1 MSCFSKQFN
10 KSKEFTSLSQSV
22 NTLNAPIGVI
32 GLSDITKCVAVHSLC
47 ENGKKAFVITPD
59 EASAAKAFECLSE
72 LQEGVLLYPARE
84 LTFVEVAGVSR
95 DFEYIRLGV
104 LSKIIEGDY
113 SVVIASASAACQYTM
128 PPEELKKRTFSIS
141 VNDEIDMSELERRL
155 VLAGY
160 SRYEQ
165 VDGTSQF
172 AVRGGIIDIFP
183 TYLSEPVRIEL
194 WGDTVDTISSFDID
208 TQRRTANVN
217 SVKITPA
224 NEVLFED
231 SEKLADK
238 IDALAKSLKGKAI
251 KAREKLYAD
260 SQKLRDNC
268 HLNCLDKY
276 LPLCYTSKGL
286 FDYADGMLFAFESA
300 RIKEKSAK
308 LEKMYIEELKWF
320 VEDGTL
326 CKGLDKFS
334 LNFQELTDIYEKN
347 NAIYM
352 DSLPRG
358 SFDTPIRHLSSFSVQ
373 SFNAW
378 SGTLSQLKE
387 ELFPLVKSGYTVCM
401 MAGTARAGRA
411 LADDI
416 EEMGYSCVFFEK
428 RPSELQPK
436 TINVITGTL
445 QSGFQIS
452 DIKLAVLTH
461 SRTNQ
466 SSKKP
471 KKASS
476 KNAIHSL
483 DELVAGD
490 YIVHNIHGIG
500 IFEGIHALEINK
512 VKKDYIKIS
521 YAKGDTLYV
530 PVTQLD
536 LVSKYI
542 GPKNDAKVKINRLGS
557 TEWKKTKARVRSS
570 VKDMAKEL
578 IALYSKRMSVKGFAF
593 SEDSD
598 MQRDFELRFEYDE
611 TDDQLRCAEEIKH
624 DMEKSV
630 PMDRLLCG
638 DVGFGKTEV
647 ALRAVFKCITD
658 SKQCAILVPTTVL
671 AMQHFQTALK
681 RLEAYPVKVEM
692 ISRFVSPA
700 KQKEVLKGL
709 ENGSVD
715 VLIGTHKLLGKSVKF
730 KDLGLLIVDEEQ
742 RFGVAQKEKIKEKSP
757 RVDVLTLSAT
767 PIPRTLNMAMSGIRD
782 MSLLEE
788 APGERH
794 PVQTYVVEYD
804 AEIVTEAMERE
815 INRGGQCYFLH
826 NNVETIEHRAMQIK
840 KALPDARVGIA
851 HGKMSEEQLSSVWR
865 DLLSGEID
873 ILVCTTIIETGVDV
887 PNCNTLI
894 IENADRLGLAQLHQ
908 IRGRVGRSSRR
919 AYAYFT
925 FTRGKELTDI
935 ATRRLEAIREYTEFG
950 SGFKIAMRDLE
961 IRGAGS
967 LLGNRQH
974 GHMEAVGYDMYLK
987 LLEEAVAM
995 EKGEIAD
1002 EEPVEKEC
1010 LIDLA
1015 IDANIPDSYI
1025 ISTPQRLSMYKRIAN
1040 IRNDNDANDVYDEL
1054 TDRFGAPPACVWGL
1068 VEIALLRNTAMSLDI
1083 TDIVERNGS
1092 ILFYSPNV
1100 DIKTVAVLNA
1110 FMKGRVMLSAGK
1122 KPYIAVKTSPSEATL
1137 ETVRETLK
1145 IMQQAK
1151 EHYSNQSNDKK
1162 QNSDSV
1168 Q

>member
-1 MSCFSKQFN
+1 MSCFSNEFN
-10 KSKEFTSLSQSV
+10 KSKEFLNLSQSI
-22 NTLNAPIGVI
+22 NTHDAPVGVI
-32 GLSDITKCVAVHSLC
+32 GLADISKCFALHALL
-47 ENGKKAFVITPD
+47 EDGKKAFVITPD
-59 EASAAKAFECLSE
+59 EATAVKVKETLSE
-72 LQEGVLLYPARE
+72 LQDGVLLYPARE

-95 DFEYIRLGV
+95 EFEHIRLGV
-104 LSKIIEGDY
+104 LSRILSGDY
-113 SVVIASASAACQYTM
+113 SIVVMSVLAACQYTM
-128 PPEELKKRTFSIS
+128 TPDELKKRTFTIS
-141 VNDEIDMSELERRL
+141 LNDTIDINELEKKL

-160 SRYEQ
+160 SRYDQ

-172 AVRGGIIDIFP
+172 AVRGGIVDIFP
-183 TYLSEPVRIEL
+183 TYLDEPVRIEL
-194 WGDTVDTISSFDID
+194 WGDTIDTISSFDID
-208 TQRRTANVN
+208 TQRRTKQVEY
-217 SVKITPA
+217 VKITPA

-231 SEKLADK
+231 NDRLADK
-238 IDALAKSLKGKAI
+238 IEALAKSLKGKAI

-260 SQKLRDNC
+260 ADKLRQGVS
-268 HLNCLDKY
+268 LNCLDKY
-276 LPLCYTSKGL
+276 LPFCYSSNGV
-286 FDYADGMLFAFESA
+286 FDYINDDRLFVLESA
-300 RIKEKSAK
+300 RVKEKMSK
-308 LEKMYIEELKWF
+308 QERINLEELKWF

-334 LNFQELTDIYEKN
+334 LNFEELVDIYN
-347 NAIYM
+347 TYNAIYM

-358 SFDTPIRHLSSFSVQ
+358 SFDTAVSYLANFTVQ
-373 SFNAW
+373 TFNAW

-387 ELFPLVKSGYTVCM
+387 ELFGLVKGGYTVCI
-401 MAGTARAGRA
+401 MAGTSRAGKA

-416 EEMGYSCVFFEK
+416 NDMGYDAVFFEK
-428 RPSELQPK
+428 RPTKLQQRC
-436 TINVITGTL
+436 INVITGTTL
-445 QSGFQIS
+445 SGFQFS
-452 DIKLAVLTH
+452 AIKFALLTH

-466 SSKKP
+466 GTKKR
-471 KKASS
+471 KKVSS

-483 DELVAGD
+483 DELTKGD

-542 GPKNDAKVKINRLGS
+542 GPHEESRVKINRLGS
-557 TEWKKTKARVRSS
+557 PEWKKTKAKVRSS

-578 IALYSKRMSVKGFAF
+578 IALYAKRMSTKGYAF

-598 MQRDFELRFEYDE
+598 LQRDFELRFEYDE
-611 TDDQLRCAEEIKH
+611 TEDQLRCADEIKR
-624 DMEKSV
+624 DMEKPS

-647 ALRAVFKCITD
+647 ALRAVFKCISD
-658 SKQCAILVPTTVL
+658 GKQCAILVPTTVL
-671 AMQHFQTALK
+671 AMQHFQTTLK
-681 RLEAYPVKVEM
+681 RLEAYPVNVEM
-692 ISRFVSPA
+692 ISRFVTPT
-700 KQKEVLKGL
+700 KQKEILKRL
-709 ENGSVD
+709 EQGNVD
-715 VLIGTHKLLGKSVKF
+715 VLIGTHKLLGKSIKF

-742 RFGVAQKEKIKEKSP
+742 RFGVAQKEKIKERFPK
-757 RVDVLTLSAT
+757 VDVLTLSAT

-788 APGERH
+788 APGERY

-804 AEIVTEAMERE
+804 SDIVVEAMERE
-815 INRGGQCYFLH
+815 INRGGQCYYLH
-826 NNVETIEHRAMQIK
+826 NNTETIEHKAMQIK

-851 HGKMSEEQLSSVWR
+851 HGRMTEEQLSSVWK
-865 DLLSGEID
+865 DLIDGEID

-894 IENADRLGLAQLHQ
+894 IENADRMGLAQLHQ

-935 ATRRLEAIREYTEFG
+935 ASRRLEAIREYTEFG

-967 LLGNRQH
+967 LLGNKQH

-995 EKGEIAD
+995 EKGELAD
-1002 EEPVEKEC
+1002 TDEVEEKEC
-1010 LIDLA
+1010 LIDVA
-1015 IDANIPDSYI
+1015 IDAHIPENYI
-1025 ISTPQRLSMYKRIAN
+1025 VSTAHRLSIYKRIAN
-1040 IRNDNDANDVYDEL
+1040 IKSDADANDVYDEL
-1054 TDRFGAPPACVWGL
+1054 TDRFGTPPSAVWGL
-1068 VEIALLRNTAMSLDI
+1068 IEIALLRNTALELGI
-1083 TDIVERNGS
+1083 TEITERNGS
-1092 ILFYSPNV
+1092 LLFYSSEV
-1100 DIKTVAVLNA
+1100 DIRTVAILNA
-1110 FMKGRVMLSAGK
+1110 FMRGRVTLSAGK
-1122 KPYIAVKTSPSEATL
+1122 RPYIAVRLEPTTSNIELLSE
-1137 ETVRETLK
+1137 VLK
-1145 IMQQAK
+1145 IMKQAK
-1151 EHYSNQSNDKK
+1151 AHKNDDL
-1162 QNSDSV
+1162 NSV
-1168 Q
+1168 LPKE